1 MMTAMPAYF
10 PLSLQPTSL
19 SEHPQYRLFA
29 AKLKSNTTLRKFD
42 KYKER
47 KRKKKKKLGRIIAGL
62 SLEINH
68 NPNKNLLVSLLAPA

>member
-1 MMTAMPAYF
+1 MMTARPAYF

-47 KRKKKKKLGRIIAGL
+47 ERKKKLGRIIAGL